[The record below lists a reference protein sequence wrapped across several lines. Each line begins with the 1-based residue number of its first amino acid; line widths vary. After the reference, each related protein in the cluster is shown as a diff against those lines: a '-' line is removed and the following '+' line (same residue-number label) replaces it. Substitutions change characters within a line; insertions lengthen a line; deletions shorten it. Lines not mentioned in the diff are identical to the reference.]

1 MTLKRKGCQQTHPIV
16 TFRAEMKM
24 EKSQLKQTAQRKA
37 KEGKPVTATNI
48 VIMSISII
56 MINDYDTYL

>member
-1 MTLKRKGCQQTHPIV
+1 MNPIV
-16 TFRAEMKM
+16 TSRVELKI
-24 EKSQLKQTAQRKA
+24 ETSQLKQTAQRKV
-37 KEGKPVTATNI
+37 KEAQPVTATNI